1 MANPVIADIVASESL
16 DVPGIDYRSNT
27 NTLLGQSGVHG
38 IKTGTLEGAGSNL
51 LFSAR
56 LALGERQLDVM
67 GVLLGGSSH
76 DAVDNEVRAWLDSV
90 AAGFQQVSVA
100 EAGTQV
106 GTVTSAWGAHARMVL
121 GTGAELGVWSDTPIT
136 VSMTSP
142 SVASAL
148 RDEQVAQVTWA
159 SGPTTTTAPVVL
171 DETIDEPD
179 EWWRLTHP
187 VELLS
192 GR

>member
-1 MANPVIADIVASESL
+1 
-16 DVPGIDYRSNT
+16 
-27 NTLLGQSGVHG
+27 
-38 IKTGTLEGAGSNL
+38 
-51 LFSAR
+51 
-56 LALGERQLDVM
+56 
-67 GVLLGGSSH
+67 
-76 DAVDNEVRAWLDSV
+76 
-90 AAGFQQVSVA
+90 VSVA
-100 EAGTQV
+100 EAGTEV

-148 RDEQVAQVTWA
+148 RDEQVGQVTWA